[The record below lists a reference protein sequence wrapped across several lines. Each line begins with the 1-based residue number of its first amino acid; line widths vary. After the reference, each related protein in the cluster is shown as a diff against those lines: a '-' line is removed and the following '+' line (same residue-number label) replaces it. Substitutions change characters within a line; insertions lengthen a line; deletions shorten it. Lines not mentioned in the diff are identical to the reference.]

1 MDRFDPSQLP
11 RQLLHLSTL
20 QLVAQAAPS
29 FTHARSLPIHTLSDL
44 LQDYLGL
51 LASSAKARAEL
62 AGRDKVA
69 VWDIGATIDEFG
81 VGPIYE
87 LKDEAMKPGS
97 PPTEDGGLRIPE
109 VAHELA
115 EHLDVRLPLPPI
127 AQLAYDVLH
136 PIELHTLHHL
146 PDLMP
151 SSIDS
156 PPSDD
161 SELEISPRRVKAS
174 TSPVK
179 NGHRSNPSFTLVK
192 QEPDVGH
199 SLFLDAWDQDPAF
212 DLEKEIDMLNLPML
226 GRGGMYAAAEEEQE
240 PVDEDPA
247 LAWRDPSLIPP
258 WVPDFLPPFP
268 GMERQREAPLAARSR
283 REQADSAWDGRPRG
297 AQYAAGGDPW
307 SAPIPYNTSM
317 LSDMHPISHLPPL
330 SPHPLSPTMEEDE
343 PLLPR
348 PTKRR
353 RRAVSPLPSALDSLD
368 AYRTALPEISHM
380 PTYRRPNLDRRRA
393 AAVIGLHPDL
403 SIAGVDSLFG
413 LLPMPWTRQPIRPPG
428 YLPETATTAAIHPFN
443 TALPHTATVPVPYHQ
458 GATGTHLAAP
468 VPHPRVPTTLARAK
482 DQLFK
487 PSETNNNLAIYSRLT
502 RIGPPGPLGPKGEA
516 LDYEY
521 VGQTSIIALNVDWPV
536 RRHDQRLPVRDDEGL
551 GSGTV
556 GGIGSVGGTGGAST
570 PAASGIK
577 LKLGRA
583 GSASVVGSPAP
594 ATMPTPG
601 PSTGTW
607 LGGFASNGPPSASA
621 TPAYLSRADSPLLT
635 VHRDSITS
643 MGGGGVRYP
652 SMSRE
657 ASVASLPQ
665 EVADM
670 LVANGI
676 PLDQLE
682 STALNLVDQAMTT
695 STNDLF
701 NQIANDQSAAQF
713 DASLFGFGNASGA
726 FDPISSDGLLS
737 GGEELKP
744 PVGPISFK
752 FPNKDD
758 RGSGAGASTSTGH

>member
-1 MDRFDPSQLP
+1 MERFAPSQLP

-20 QLVAQAAPS
+20 QLVTQAAPS

-62 AGRDKVA
+62 AGRDKVS
-69 VWDIGATIDEFG
+69 VWDVGATMDEFD
-81 VGPIYE
+81 VAPIYE
-87 LKDEAMKPGS
+87 LKDEAMKPKP
-97 PPTEDGGLRIPE
+97 PPTEDDGLRIPE
-109 VAHELA
+109 VAHELT
-115 EHLDVRLPLPPI
+115 EHLGVRPPLQPI

-161 SELEISPRRVKAS
+161 SELDDPPQHVKAS
-174 TSPVK
+174 TSPGK
-179 NGHRSNPSFTLVK
+179 KGHRSVPSVTFVK
-192 QEPDVGH
+192 QEPDVGQ

-212 DLEKEIDMLNLPML
+212 DLEREIDMLNLPML
-226 GRGGMYAAAEEEQE
+226 GRGGIYAAEEEQE
-240 PVDEDPA
+240 QEDEDPA

-268 GMERQREAPLAARSR
+268 GMERQREAPLAARRR

-307 SAPIPYNTSM
+307 NAPIPYNTSM
-317 LSDMHPISHLPPL
+317 LSDMHPITHLPPL
-330 SPHPLSPTMEEDE
+330 SPPPLSPTMEEDE
-343 PLLPR
+343 SLLPR
-348 PTKRR
+348 LTKRR

-368 AYRTALPEISHM
+368 AYRAALPEISHM

-413 LLPMPWTRQPIRPPG
+413 LLPMPWTRQPTRPPG

-458 GATGTHLAAP
+458 GAAGTHLAAP

-487 PSETNNNLAIYSRLT
+487 PSETNNNLTIYSRLT

-536 RRHDQRLPVRDDEGL
+536 RRHDQRLPVRDDDG
-551 GSGTV
+551 V
-556 GGIGSVGGTGGAST
+556 GGGTMGGAVSAGGTGGTST

-594 ATMPTPG
+594 STMPTPG
-601 PSTGTW
+601 PSTETW
-607 LGGFASNGPPSASA
+607 LGGFANNGPPSASASA

-635 VHRDSITS
+635 MHRDSTSS
-643 MGGGGVRYP
+643 MGGGRYP
-652 SMSRE
+652 SISRE

-682 STALNLVDQAMTT
+682 STASCLVDQAMTT

-713 DASLFGFGNASGA
+713 DASLFGFGNPTTG
-726 FDPISSDGLLS
+726 FDPISSDGLTS

-752 FPNKDD
+752 FTNKQ
-758 RGSGAGASTSTGH
+758 G

>member
-226 GRGGMYAAAEEEQE
+226 GRGGIACLE
-240 PVDEDPA
+240 
-247 LAWRDPSLIPP
+247 DPSLIPP

-458 GATGTHLAAP
+458 GSTLQTERNEQQPRHLLSTYAHRAP
-468 VPHPRVPTTLARAK
+468 WS
-482 DQLFK
+482 F
-487 PSETNNNLAIYSRLT
+487 
-502 RIGPPGPLGPKGEA
+502 GPQGEA

-551 GSGTV
+551 GT
-556 GGIGSVGGTGGAST
+556 
-570 PAASGIK
+570 ASGIK

-713 DASLFGFGNASGA
+713 DASLFGFGNAWGA